1 MSTPINYSELAGMMA
16 EGMAKEEISWTE
28 ANGVTTTTI
37 YSGKP
42 NVTDPSA
49 VTDDRDDWQLCR
61 QVIVENGN
69 QVAITTMWATGS
81 WTNRATLTY
90 KYL

>member
-1 MSTPINYSELAGMMA
+1 MPRFTNYAELAGMMA
-16 EGMAKEEISWTE
+16 EGMPREEITWVDD
-28 ANGVTTTTI
+28 NGVTTTTI

-42 NVTDPSA
+42 SVTDPSP

-69 QVAITTMWATGS
+69 QVTITTMWATGS